1 MLILIKFPLFGVI
14 WGLWGPDA
22 GITANPNTFSMV
34 LEARIHSEFNNL
46 DNFTKFSKFW

>member
-22 GITANPNTFSMV
+22 GITANPNAFSVV
-34 LEARIHSEFNNL
+34 LEARIYS
-46 DNFTKFSKFW
+46 